1 MNRKRLKLLWSF
13 LKGKK
18 GLLTGSVVSVIL
30 AVASRFIS
38 PLIIA
43 VMLDSV
49 LGNKPL
55 NLPGRVVSII
65 NDLGGVELLR
75 QNLWICGVALVAVMA
90 IRGVF
95 LFTRGRWVAI
105 ASEKMAMGIRNKL
118 YNHLQR
124 LPYDY
129 HVKAETG
136 DIIQRCTSDV
146 EMTRRFIATQF
157 IEIVR
162 MLTMLVIALVV
173 LLNMHAGLTLISMVL
188 VPIIVVISTWF
199 FKKVQKLFTNVEKA
213 EGRLSTILQENLTGV
228 RVVRAFGRQ
237 KYEREKY
244 TEANSDFRDQNMGL
258 MKYFSLFYGGTDLLV
273 MGQTMVAL
281 VGGIVLAVRGTI
293 TLGEFTVFITY
304 VQMLMWPV
312 RHFGRVL
319 ADMGK
324 MLIAVGRIDEI
335 LSEKEETS
343 GENPVEPALNGDI
356 KFENVTF
363 SYDEK
368 SDPVLK
374 NLSFNVKAGETVAI
388 LGATGSGKSSL
399 VQLLQRLYDHQE
411 GIISI
416 GGIDIKTI
424 EKHHL
429 RSRIGIVLQE
439 PFLYSKTIK
448 ENIGITLME
457 ENDNSIYNSAQ
468 IASVHDVINEFEN
481 GYDTIVGERGV
492 TLSGG
497 QKQRVAI
504 ARTILR
510 DSDVL
515 IFDDSLSAVDTQTDA
530 KIRTALKERRKGVTT
545 FIISH
550 RISTLMEADRI
561 LVLEDGHIVQQG
573 DHNKLA
579 HEEGLYKRIWNIQ
592 TAQDDT
598 KEVAV

>member
-18 GLLTGSVVSVIL
+18 GLLTGAIISVVL

-43 VMLDSV
+43 VVLDSV
-49 LGNKPL
+49 IGDKPL
-55 NLPGRVVSII
+55 NLPSQLVNII
-65 NDLGGVELLR
+65 NDLGGVEMLR

-90 IRGVF
+90 IRGIF

-105 ASEKMAMGIRNKL
+105 ASEKMAMDIRNKL

-173 LLNMHAGLTLISMVL
+173 LFNMHAGLTLISLVL
-188 VPIIVVISTWF
+188 VPITIVLSTWF
-199 FKKVQKLFTNVEKA
+199 FKKVQKMFKKVEEA
-213 EGRLSTILQENLTGV
+213 EGRLSTILQENLTGI

-244 TEANSDFRDQNMGL
+244 TEANRDFRDKNMGL

-281 VGGIVLAVRGTI
+281 IGGIILAVRGTI
-293 TLGEFTVFITY
+293 TLGEFTVFNTY
-304 VQMLMWPV
+304 IQMLMWPV

-324 MLIAVGRIDEI
+324 MLIAVGRIGDI
-335 LSEKEETS
+335 LSEEEETS
-343 GENPVEPALNGDI
+343 GENPVSPELNGDI
-356 KFENVTF
+356 KFEDVTF

-368 SDPVLK
+368 SNPVLK

-399 VQLLQRLYDHQE
+399 VQLLQRLYDHQQ
-411 GIISI
+411 GTISI

-448 ENIGITLME
+448 ENIGITLVNQ
-457 ENDNSIYNSAQ
+457 NDNMIYNAAQ

-481 GYDTIVGERGV
+481 GYDTVVGERGV

-573 DHNKLA
+573 KHEELA
-579 HEEGLYKRIWNIQ
+579 NQEGLYKRIWNIQ
-592 TAQDDT
+592 TAREEAE
-598 KEVAV
+598 EVAV

>member
-1 MNRKRLKLLWSF
+1 
-13 LKGKK
+13 
-18 GLLTGSVVSVIL
+18 
-30 AVASRFIS
+30 
-38 PLIIA
+38 
-43 VMLDSV
+43 
-49 LGNKPL
+49 
-55 NLPGRVVSII
+55 
-65 NDLGGVELLR
+65 
-75 QNLWICGVALVAVMA
+75 
-90 IRGVF
+90 
-95 LFTRGRWVAI
+95 
-105 ASEKMAMGIRNKL
+105 
-118 YNHLQR
+118 
-124 LPYDY
+124 
-129 HVKAETG
+129 
-136 DIIQRCTSDV
+136 
-146 EMTRRFIATQF
+146 
-157 IEIVR
+157 

-173 LLNMHAGLTLISMVL
+173 LFNMHAGLTLISLVL
-188 VPIIVVISTWF
+188 VPIIVTISTWF
-199 FKKVQKLFTNVEKA
+199 FKKVQKMFNKVEEA

-244 TEANSDFRDQNMGL
+244 TEANRDFRDKNMGL

-281 VGGIVLAVRGTI
+281 IGGIILAVRGTI
-293 TLGEFTVFITY
+293 TLGEFTVFNTY
-304 VQMLMWPV
+304 IQMLMWPV

-324 MLIAVGRIDEI
+324 MLIAVGRIDDI

-343 GENPVEPALNGDI
+343 GENPLKPTLDGDI

-363 SYDEK
+363 SYDQE
-368 SDPVLK
+368 SNPVLK
-374 NLSFNVKAGETVAI
+374 NLSFRVKAGETVAI

-411 GIISI
+411 GVISI
-416 GGIDIKTI
+416 GGVDIKTI
-424 EKHHL
+424 DKHHL

-448 ENIGITLME
+448 ENIGITLTD
-457 ENDNSIYNSAQ
+457 ENDNSIYNSAK

-481 GYDTIVGERGV
+481 GYDTVVGERGV

-530 KIRTALKERRKGVTT
+530 KIRTALKERRKDVTT

-573 DHNKLA
+573 DHNKLT

-592 TAQDDT
+592 TAQEEAE
-598 KEVAV
+598 EVAV